1 MENIFLNILRK
12 SFFFFFTTLKMY
24 FKDVYTE
31 FEKVFTPFFGEL
43 TSATLS
49 YFLS

>member
-12 SFFFFFTTLKMY
+12 SFFFFFY
-24 FKDVYTE
+24 NFKDVYTE